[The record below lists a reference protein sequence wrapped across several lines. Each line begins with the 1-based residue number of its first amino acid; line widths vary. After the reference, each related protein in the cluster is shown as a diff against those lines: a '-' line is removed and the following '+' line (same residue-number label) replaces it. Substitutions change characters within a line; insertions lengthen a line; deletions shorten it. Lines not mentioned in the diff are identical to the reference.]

1 MMEMEALPKGFRFR
15 PTDEELINHYLRLKI
30 NGRHSEVEVIPEVDV
45 CKWEPWDLP
54 ALSVIKSDDPEW
66 FFFCPRDRKY
76 PNGHRSNR
84 ATEAGYWKA
93 TGKDRTI
100 KARKS
105 SSSGRSNTD
114 FIGMKKTLV
123 FYRGRAPKAERTNWI
138 MHEYRATEPDLDGTG
153 PGQGDY
159 VLCRLFHKPD
169 EKPDNSKYDEVE
181 PSGSSPSTNKSSP
194 DETSSDLFQ
203 EPPVLDMPICKEPG
217 DVKGW
222 LTYESENTT
231 PDILAPVKAYRS
243 DGVFHL
249 AEETAPEIDV
259 PLRANSM
266 CHDSTHNQIDHKVVS
281 QLPSLNYTDLGA
293 CIGSPF
299 ADDFGDDHYGLHF
312 QDGSSEQDVS
322 LSELFEVLQKRD
334 NCSYEEPTSHKNS
347 IMTIS
352 CFAPEYTNGLSER
365 PSANCKLSDY
375 KLHSGIDTD
384 MIQEQEQT
392 SSRFSHALSSDG
404 SLSNN
409 AAGKDASSANIVT
422 DSNCNPKPKDLLY
435 YANNTNPKLK
445 DLLYHANPI
454 KDGRNP
460 VGGTGIKIQSR
471 QPHNQQISG
480 TAQGTASRR
489 IRLLMERGPQSIC
502 TDKSVDASS
511 IEEQESAV
519 MEAGKDID
527 RTSKVP
533 EPEGRILNKK
543 TDTAQTC
550 NLRRQLLTKLGNEN
564 GEAKTGSFMLSTALF
579 APRGARHL
587 TVYAVCS
594 YLTIILS
601 IVFLGLWKCPSLCS
615 VHG

>member
-45 CKWEPWDLP
+45 S
-54 ALSVIKSDDPEW
+54 LSVIKSDDPEW
-66 FFFCPRDRKY
+66 FFLCPRDRKY

-105 SSSGRSNTD
+105 SSSGRSNTH

-123 FYRGRAPKAERTNWI
+123 FYRGRAPKGERTNWI
-138 MHEYRATEPDLDGTG
+138 MHEYRATEPDLDGTS

-159 VLCRLFHKPD
+159 VLCRLFHKSD
-169 EKPDNSKYDEVE
+169 EKPDSSKYDEVE

-194 DETSSDLFQ
+194 DETSSGLFQ

-217 DVKGW
+217 DVKRW
-222 LTYESENTT
+222 LTYDSENTT
-231 PDILAPVKAYRS
+231 PDILAPVKGYRS
-243 DGVFHL
+243 DGVCHL

-259 PLRANSM
+259 PPRANSM
-266 CHDSTHNQIDHKVVS
+266 CHDSTHNQIDHKFVS
-281 QLPSLNYTDLGA
+281 QLPSHNDTDLGA

-299 ADDFGDDHYGLHF
+299 ADDFGNDHNGLHF

-322 LSELFEVLQKRD
+322 LSELLEVLQKRD
-334 NCSYEEPTSHKNS
+334 NYSYEEPTSQKNS
-347 IMTIS
+347 VMTSECMVPKYIV
-352 CFAPEYTNGLSER
+352 GLSER
-365 PSANCKLSDY
+365 PSANCKLRDY
-375 KLHSGIDTD
+375 TLYSGIDTD

-409 AAGKDASSANIVT
+409 AAEKDASSANIVI
-422 DSNCNPKPKDLLY
+422 DSYCNP
-435 YANNTNPKLK
+435 K

-471 QPHNQQISG
+471 QPRNRQISG

-489 IRLLMERGPQSIC
+489 IHLLMERGPQSLC
-502 TDKSVDASS
+502 TDKPVDASS
-511 IEEQESAV
+511 TEEQESAV

-533 EPEGRILNKK
+533 KPEGIILKK
-543 TDTAQTC
+543 KIDTAQTC
-550 NLRRQLLTKLGNEN
+550 NPRLQLLTKLGDEN

-594 YLTIILS
+594 YLIIILS
-601 IVFLGLWKCPSLCS
+601 IVFLGVWKCPSLRS
-615 VHG
+615 VPG